1 MVLYMSCNI
10 GVVLVEPK
18 FEGNIGS
25 VARVMKN
32 FDFPELILVNPCR
45 TDDAA
50 RMLSVHAWDVIE
62 HARIVSSF
70 SESISGF
77 DVVVG
82 CTGIVSTNCGEH
94 VRTPAVSPKKLV
106 ELLSPIPGKIGIVF
120 GREDRGLDNN
130 ELAKCDIITSIP
142 TSRDYQSMN
151 LSHAVCVV
159 LYELSNVTSGEVDVA
174 SGFEVDLLIEHF
186 GKIMNESGYPGH
198 KHDKTMLML
207 KRIFGRTILTARE
220 VVTFRGILRQIQWRF
235 K

>member
-1 MVLYMSCNI
+1 M
-10 GVVLVEPK
+10 VLVEPK

-45 TDDAA
+45 MGDAA

-106 ELLSPIPGKIGIVF
+106 ELLSPISGKIGIVF

-130 ELAKCDIITSIP
+130 ELAKCDIITSVP

-159 LYELSNVTSGEVDVA
+159 LYELSNVVSGEVEVA

-186 GKIMNESGYPGH
+186 GKIMNESVYPVH

-207 KRIFGRTILTARE
+207 KRIFGRTLLTARE

>member
-1 MVLYMSCNI
+1 MSCNI
-10 GVVLVEPK
+10 SVVLVEPR

-32 FDFPELILVNPCR
+32 FDFSELILVNPCKIGN
-45 TDDAA
+45 AA
-50 RMLSVHAWDVIE
+50 RMLSVHAWDVVE
-62 HARIVSSF
+62 RAHIVSSF

-82 CTGIVSTNCGEH
+82 CTGIVSTNCREH
-94 VRTPAVSPKKLV
+94 VRTPAVSAKGLA
-106 ELLSPIPGKIGIVF
+106 ELLSPISGKIGIVF

-159 LYELSNVTSGEVDVA
+159 LYELSNITNGEVEVA
-174 SGFEVDLLIEHF
+174 SSFEVDLLIEHF
-186 GKIMNESGYPGH
+186 GKIMSESGYSRH

-207 KRIFGRTILTARE
+207 KRIFGRTLLTARE

-235 K
+235 KL